1 MKLDP
6 IRKGNPKRGRGRP
19 KTKPLQQAVFRLVFT
34 FDYAE
39 KLSKTIA
46 EKMGVPNSD
55 LTYNLAHIA
64 LAYGPMRELQKRGRV
79 RKGSTRRTRI
89 HLAVLLRD
97 VAKMYA
103 EFTGSN
109 AQVELRKINGYSE
122 ERRRDEQAKNPNER
136 PAVEILARI
145 VMAMWGDEVGESLQR
160 PARAA
165 LRLFEGV
172 PNFV

>member
-1 MKLDP
+1 MQLDP
-6 IRKGNPKRGRGRP
+6 IGKSIPKRGRGRP
-19 KTKPLQQAVFRLVFT
+19 RTKPSQQSVFRVVFT
-34 FDYAE
+34 FDYAK

-46 EKMGVPNSD
+46 EKLGLSD
-55 LTYNLAHIA
+55 SAFTYNLAHIT
-64 LAYGPMRELQKRGRV
+64 LAYGPMQELQKRGRI

-103 EFTGSN
+103 EFTDSD
-109 AQVELRKINGYSE
+109 AKVELRKINGYRE
-122 ERRRDEQAKNPNER
+122 ERRRDGQAKNPDER

-145 VMAMWGDEVGESLQR
+145 VMSMWGDGTKESLQR

-165 LRLFEGV
+165 LKLF
-172 PNFV
+172 

>member
-1 MKLDP
+1 MQLDP
-6 IRKGNPKRGRGRP
+6 ICKSSPKRGRGRP
-19 KTKPLQQAVFRLVFT
+19 KTKPLQQSVFRLVFT
-34 FDYAE
+34 FDDAE
-39 KLSKTIA
+39 ELSKTIA
-46 EKMGVPNSD
+46 EKLGLPKSA

-64 LAYGPMRELQKRGRV
+64 LAYGPIRELQKRGRM

-103 EFTGSN
+103 EITGSD
-109 AQVELRKINGYSE
+109 AQVELRKINGYRE
-122 ERRRDEQAKNPNER
+122 ERRRDEQAKNPDER

-165 LRLFEGV
+165 LKLF
-172 PNFV
+172 

>member
-1 MKLDP
+1 MLLDP
-6 IRKGNPKRGRGRP
+6 ICKSSPKRGRGRP
-19 KTKPLQQAVFRLVFT
+19 KTKPLQQSVFGLVFT
-34 FDYAE
+34 FDYAV

-46 EKMGVPNSD
+46 EKLGVPDSA

-64 LAYGPMRELQKRGRV
+64 LAYGPIRELQKRGRV
-79 RKGSTRRTRI
+79 RKGSTRRARI

-103 EFTGSN
+103 ELTGSD
-109 AQVELRKINGYSE
+109 AQVELKKINGYRE
-122 ERRRDEQAKNPNER
+122 ERRKDEQAKNPDER
-136 PAVEILARI
+136 TAVEILARI

-165 LRLFEGV
+165 LRLF
-172 PNFV
+172 

>member
-1 MKLDP
+1 MQLDS
-6 IRKGNPKRGRGRP
+6 ICKDNPKRGRGRP
-19 KTKPLQQAVFRLVFT
+19 RTKPPQPSVFSINFS

-39 KLSKTIA
+39 NLSKMITK
-46 EKMGVPNSD
+46 KMGIPNSA
-55 LTYNLAHIA
+55 LTYNLAHIT
-64 LAYGPMRELQKRGRV
+64 LAYGPIRELQKRGLT

-103 EFTGSN
+103 EFTGSD
-109 AQVELRKINGYSE
+109 AQVELRKINGYRE
-122 ERRRDEQAKNPNER
+122 ERRRDELAKNLDER

-145 VMAMWGDEVGESLQR
+145 VMAMWGDETKESLQR

-165 LRLFEGV
+165 IKLF
-172 PNFV
+172 